1 MRKLYGSIRRIAI
14 FFMAVILT
22 VQTATVTPVFAEG
35 QDNKLQVEIFVTK
48 KDNHGTS
55 REDFYYIGKANIT
68 YPANVSLD
76 AIYDDIL
83 KQGNNELSWSDAQR
97 YGVKVDFDIQ
107 SDEFATEK
115 NCQGSKQYSKLDNI
129 KSDEEKEMNE
139 SFSWLRIRRRKIGHW
154 HIDGALTFTEKQT
167 YKVKFRD
174 ADGTIL
180 DEQDVKEGESAKAPS
195 NPTKEG
201 YTFTGW
207 DKSLDN
213 ISGDTDITAEYE
225 VIKNKVTFEDENGNK
240 IKDVE
245 VEYNGSVSENDIP
258 QAPEKEGYTFVG
270 WDTDLDNITED
281 ITVRPK
287 YEKNEEPEQPTEPTK
302 PEQPTEPTKPEQPA
316 EPTKPEQ
323 PTEPTK
329 PEQPEIPGA
338 DDGNTSDDNNGNN
351 NNASDNNDSN
361 NSASDDNNNDSNN
374 NASDNAPS
382 NNVPS
387 NNAADST
394 PAADNIPAQANTPA
408 QANIPAQAN
417 TPAQAAS
424 VPSSPSNDTPADNSS
439 NDVRDA
445 NNVADAANNNQN
457 AADDSSTD
465 NSNADGSENDNTNDA
480 GSTDNNRNNRNNRN
494 GRNNTTNNNRRNT
507 NNRNNANNANNTND
521 DANAPAQN
529 NTVAVANLIPQN
541 NDTQDAVANIN
552 DEQTPLAAGD
562 ENADTD
568 TNTSNGDDKVVTTIA
583 DDDTPL
589 AAAEDNCIIHWIILL
604 LTLLGAG
611 YTIIR
616 VVLANKQEQE
626 EENKQEA

>member
-1 MRKLYGSIRRIAI
+1 MRKLCGSIRRIAV
-14 FFMAVILT
+14 FFMVVMLT

-48 KDNHGTS
+48 HDDRGTS

-83 KQGNNELSWSDAQR
+83 KQGKNELSWSDAQH

-115 NCQGSKQYSKLDNI
+115 NCQGSKQYNKLDNI

-154 HIDGALTFTEKQT
+154 HIDGALDFTKKQT
-167 YKVKFRD
+167 YKVTFRD

-302 PEQPTEPTKPEQPA
+302 PEQPTEPTKPEQP
-316 EPTKPEQ
+316 
-323 PTEPTK
+323 TEPTE

-351 NNASDNNDSN
+351 NNASDDNDSNNSASDDNNNDSN

-387 NNAADST
+387 NNAA
-394 PAADNIPAQANTPA
+394 
-408 QANIPAQAN
+408 ANIPAQAN
-417 TPAQAAS
+417 TPAANTPAPAAS

-439 NDVRDA
+439 NDVSDA
-445 NNVADAANNNQN
+445 NNVADAANNNQD
-457 AADDSSTD
+457 AADDSNTD
-465 NSNADGSENDNTNDA
+465 NSNADGSEDDNTNDA

-494 GRNNTTNNNRRNT
+494 NTNDRNNTSNTTDNNRRNT
-507 NNRNNANNANNTND
+507 NNRNNANNTND

-529 NTVAVANLIPQN
+529 NTIAVANLIPQN

>member
-1 MRKLYGSIRRIAI
+1 MRKLCGSIRRIAV
-14 FFMAVILT
+14 FFMVVMLT

-48 KDNHGTS
+48 HDDRGTS

-83 KQGNNELSWSDAQR
+83 KHGKNELSWSDAQR

-107 SDEFATEK
+107 NDEFATEK
-115 NCQGSKQYSKLDNI
+115 NCQGSKQYNKLDNI

-154 HIDGALTFTEKQT
+154 HIDGALDFTKKQT
-167 YKVKFRD
+167 YKVTFRD

-245 VEYNGSVSENDIP
+245 VEYNGSVSEDDIP

-302 PEQPTEPTKPEQPA
+302 PEQPK
-316 EPTKPEQ
+316 
-323 PTEPTK
+323 EPTK
-329 PEQPEIPGA
+329 PEQPEIPGV

-351 NNASDNNDSN
+351 NNASDDNNNDSNNSASDDSNNNNNDSNNNASDDNNNDSN

-387 NNAADST
+387 DNAVDST
-394 PAADNIPAQANTPA
+394 PAA
-408 QANIPAQAN
+408 ANIPAQAN
-417 TPAQAAS
+417 TPAPAAS

-439 NDVRDA
+439 NDVSDA
-445 NNVADAANNNQN
+445 NNVADAANNNQD

-480 GSTDNNRNNRNNRN
+480 GSTDNNRNNRNNTN
-494 GRNNTTNNNRRNT
+494 GRNNTSNTTDNNRRNT
-507 NNRNNANNANNTND
+507 NNRNNANNTND
-521 DANAPAQN
+521 DANAPVQN
-529 NTVAVANLIPQN
+529 NTIAVANLIPQN

-552 DEQTPLAAGD
+552 DEQPPLAAGD
-562 ENADTD
+562 ENADTY